1 MRPIF
6 LSLLCLSIFQGNA
19 QQTYI
24 THANLLDVT
33 QQRVLPDYTIVFRQD
48 TIEQTGPSDRI
59 RVPQGA
65 RGIDA
70 TGKWVM
76 PGMVD
81 AHVHFFQTGGLYT
94 RPDAIDLRKYY
105 PYEKEM
111 DWYHHNMEDQLKRYL
126 SGGIT
131 TVIDDGAPLSL
142 LQQRDPFAAK
152 NALPR
157 ILMAG
162 PLLSTAYTPRP

>member
-65 RGIDA
+65 RVIDA

-81 AHVHFFQTGGLYT
+81 AHVHFFQTGGIFT
-94 RPDAIDLRKYY
+94 RPDAIDLRKVQ
-105 PYEKEM
+105 PYEKEIEWYKQHM
-111 DWYHHNMEDQLKRYL
+111 DAQLRRYL
-126 SGGIT
+126 SCGIT
-131 TVIDDGAPLSL
+131 TVIDDGATVAL
-142 LQQRDPFAAK
+142 L
-152 NALPR
+152 
-157 ILMAG
+157 
-162 PLLSTAYTPRP
+162 